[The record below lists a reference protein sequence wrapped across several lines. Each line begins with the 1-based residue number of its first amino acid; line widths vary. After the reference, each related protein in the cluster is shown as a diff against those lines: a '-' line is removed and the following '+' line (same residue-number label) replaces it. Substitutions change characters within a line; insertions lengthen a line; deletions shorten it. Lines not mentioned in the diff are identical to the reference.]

1 MQVSFLTRVI
11 AIDPPFSAQ
20 LIDGVIHHEGLNAD
34 RPPCIEDCE
43 MEMGSTL
50 TQLILRRN

>member
-1 MQVSFLTRVI
+1 VKVSFLTRII
-11 AIDPPFSAQ
+11 AIDTPFSAK

-43 MEMGSTL
+43 MEMGGTI
-50 TQLILRRN
+50 TQLILRLK